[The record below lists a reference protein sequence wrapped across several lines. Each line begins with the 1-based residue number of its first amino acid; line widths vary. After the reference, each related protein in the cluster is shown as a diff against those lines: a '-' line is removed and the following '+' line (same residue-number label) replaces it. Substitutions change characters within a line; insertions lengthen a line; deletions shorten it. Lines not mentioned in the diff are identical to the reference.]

1 MAILSQL
8 WKPFKGYTKPL
19 QYLTLLNF
27 TLPNQTKTSEL
38 VDEIENKEI
47 ISTQEECMSGLK
59 LVELWNKIKEIDNEW
74 KWVKI
79 VDWKI
84 FSDTI
89 SKKAQSVVKKYTEEQ
104 IKVGIK
110 KYLADIDSRKWKD
123 WYGKHRFTFLEFFK
137 QSNWFDKFYNLT

>member
-1 MAILSQL
+1 
-8 WKPFKGYTKPL
+8 L

-74 KWVKI
+74 K
-79 VDWKI
+79 
-84 FSDTI
+84 
-89 SKKAQSVVKKYTEEQ
+89 
-104 IKVGIK
+104 
-110 KYLADIDSRKWKD
+110 
-123 WYGKHRFTFLEFFK
+123 
-137 QSNWFDKFYNLT
+137 